1 MNRVARDTLVY
12 NGRALTEFNVFF
24 DGSKSFGTPEKDY
37 ELISIPGRNGDLSI
51 FNNRYK
57 DITVTFPCFI
67 RDNFVENYR
76 NLMAFLNGSNGYLRL
91 ETSKEPDH
99 FRKALFLGSVEPKT
113 GSFNKSGYFDLTF
126 RCHPQRWLKSGER
139 WTRIESEDY
148 DFQATIYNPTLQPA
162 KPLIRFYG
170 RGTVNI
176 GGRMLGVGTTEVL
189 SYDYAEADCDISDVY
204 APGGINLNNAVFGS
218 FPILNPG
225 NNNIRCIGN
234 QYDDVKFKIDIM
246 PRWFEI

>member
-113 GSFNKSGYFDLTF
+113 GAFNKSGHFDLTF
-126 RCHPQRWLKSGER
+126 RCNPQRWLKSGEK
-139 WTRIESEDY
+139 WTHIEGGASVY
-148 DFQATIYNPTLQPA
+148 FSTIYNPTLQPA
-162 KPLIRFYG
+162 KPLIRLYG
-170 RGTVNI
+170 TGSVDMGT
-176 GGRMLGVGTTEVL
+176 GHFATVGTNV
-189 SYDYAEADCDISDVY
+189 YDYVDIDCDICDVY
-204 APGGINLNNAVFGS
+204 TEGGINLNNKFNGTFPVLLPGENQIGVMGS
-218 FPILNPG
+218 PCEI
-225 NNNIRCIGN
+225 
-234 QYDDVKFKIDIM
+234 DVQ
-246 PRWFEI
+246 PRWYEI